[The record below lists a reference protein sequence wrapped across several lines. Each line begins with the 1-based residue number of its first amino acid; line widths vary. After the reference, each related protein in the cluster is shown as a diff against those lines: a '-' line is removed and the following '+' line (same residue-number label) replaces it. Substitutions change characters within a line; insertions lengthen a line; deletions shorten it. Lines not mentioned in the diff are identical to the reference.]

1 MRTNLF
7 IAFNILFFFQ
17 LGMAQNTKG
26 KIIDSSTGESIPY
39 ANIKVNDSENL
50 VSNAEGFFALSENNS
65 TDETLLTVSYLGFV
79 NRQLTVGELKKLDY
93 IIKLL
98 PGIYELRDVVVSNKK
113 PNAYEIMANVKA
125 NLSQN
130 YTTGEKGSKEMFFYR
145 SSNYFNPS
153 IIDVEINKSTG
164 FSKQALSKVNNDLQ
178 TFSNQLISH
187 PPLSFTDILC
197 NYYSVKTKKAD
208 KFVFTSK
215 LNVLKATVLKKEG
228 ESTSLEDLEKKA
240 KNLMLQHLDTTKYYR
255 IKSGLIG
262 SRDTI
267 SFRKEFNKNRS
278 KDKEPKNQLTATK
291 SNLNNFM
298 YKNDLLSNKRF
309 DFIQRPE
316 LYYYTFEGTIYTN
329 QNEFAYVLTFKPR
342 KSKAMYVGKLY
353 ISVNDYAVLKTEY
366 ILDEGE
372 KVHNFN
378 MKLLLGIKVSEN
390 VSKGT
395 IIYKK
400 RAEDDSYYMQ
410 YAAIESGNYFYLNR
424 PLKLIELTS
433 SEKDILAFDFKMEA
447 NILNKTE
454 FLNMSRSETS
464 AAAIEKIKE
473 EDFKFITIKS
483 YDPKIW
489 KDYNSI
495 EPLQEMKQFKV
506 ID

>member
-1 MRTNLF
+1 
-7 IAFNILFFFQ
+7 
-17 LGMAQNTKG
+17 
-26 KIIDSSTGESIPY
+26 
-39 ANIKVNDSENL
+39 
-50 VSNAEGFFALSENNS
+50 
-65 TDETLLTVSYLGFV
+65 
-79 NRQLTVGELKKLDY
+79 
-93 IIKLL
+93 
-98 PGIYELRDVVVSNKK
+98 
-113 PNAYEIMANVKA
+113 
-125 NLSQN
+125 
-130 YTTGEKGSKEMFFYR
+130 
-145 SSNYFNPS
+145 
-153 IIDVEINKSTG
+153 
-164 FSKQALSKVNNDLQ
+164 
-178 TFSNQLISH
+178 
-187 PPLSFTDILC
+187 
-197 NYYSVKTKKAD
+197 
-208 KFVFTSK
+208 
-215 LNVLKATVLKKEG
+215 
-228 ESTSLEDLEKKA
+228 
-240 KNLMLQHLDTTKYYR
+240 MLQHLDTTKYYR

-400 RAEDDSYYMQ
+400 R
-410 YAAIESGNYFYLNR
+410 
-424 PLKLIELTS
+424 
-433 SEKDILAFDFKMEA
+433 
-447 NILNKTE
+447 
-454 FLNMSRSETS
+454 FL
-464 AAAIEKIKE
+464 
-473 EDFKFITIKS
+473 
-483 YDPKIW
+483 
-489 KDYNSI
+489 
-495 EPLQEMKQFKV
+495 L
-506 ID
+506 